1 MDVLSTKDGSAQA
14 VRDAAASEAI
24 DSRMALER
32 ELDRL
37 NVAVGAHSTASAQH
51 LQWSVL
57 AQAFLL
63 ASYLIVLVGGWSL
76 PLPGKR
82 WLLAAIAGF
91 ALVSLVLGHLSQR
104 GSRDRIAP
112 LRQSRRLVEQAL
124 ERIAARPVVFSRDGV
139 IARSVGDWATTLMP
153 IAILA
158 GWVALTLY
166 ALALPLPTDARAA
179 TEVRGATRA
188 AAAPASASPAS
199 PSPASAAPAPRAK
212 GPARKGEDVAPAP
225 VAGETAAPEE
235 TGLAALFRR
244 AINAPPTETAG
255 TAETVKP

>member
-1 MDVLSTKDGSAQA
+1 MDVLSAKDGSAQA
-14 VRDAAASEAI
+14 VRDAAAAEVV

-37 NVAVGAHSTASAQH
+37 NVAIGAHSIASAQH
-51 LQWSVL
+51 LQWTML

-63 ASYLIVLVGGWSL
+63 ACYLIVLVGGWSL

-82 WLLAAIAGF
+82 WLLASVAGF

-139 IARSVGDWATTLMP
+139 IARSVGDWSTTLLP
-153 IAILA
+153 IAVLA

-166 ALALPLPTDARAA
+166 TLALPLPTDARGAA
-179 TEVRGATRA
+179 RATA
-188 AAAPASASPAS
+188 APTAIAPAANAAAPRVK
-199 PSPASAAPAPRAK
+199 AA
-212 GPARKGEDVAPAP
+212 ARKAEDLPPP
-225 VAGETAAPEE
+225 VASETAAPDE

-244 AINAPPTETAG
+244 AISAPPNEAASA
-255 TAETVKP
+255 AEAVKP

>member
-1 MDVLSTKDGSAQA
+1 MDVLSNRDGSAQA
-14 VRDAAASEAI
+14 VRDAAASEVI

-37 NVAVGAHSTASAQH
+37 NLAVGAHSTASAQH

-91 ALVSLVLGHLSQR
+91 AVVSLVLGHLSQR

-112 LRQSRRLVEQAL
+112 LRQGRRLVEQAL

-139 IARSVGDWATTLMP
+139 VARSVGDWATTLMP
-153 IAILA
+153 VAILA

-166 ALALPLPTDARAA
+166 TLALPFPTDARTAA
-179 TEVRGATRA
+179 EARGATRA
-188 AAAPASASPAS
+188 AAAPTSTMPNST
-199 PSPASAAPAPRAK
+199 APAPRAK
-212 GPARKGEDVAPAP
+212 GPARKSEDTAPAP
-225 VAGETAAPEE
+225 VAAETVAPEE

-244 AINAPPTETAG
+244 AINAAPAEATAA
-255 TAETVKP
+255 AEPVKP

>member
-1 MDVLSTKDGSAQA
+1 L
-14 VRDAAASEAI
+14 I
-24 DSRMALER
+24 
-32 ELDRL
+32 
-37 NVAVGAHSTASAQH
+37 ASAQH
-51 LQWSVL
+51 LQWTLL

-63 ASYLIVLVGGWSL
+63 ASYLIVLIGGWSL

-139 IARSVGDWATTLMP
+139 IARSVGDWSTTLLP
-153 IAILA
+153 IAVLG

-166 ALALPLPTDARAA
+166 TLALPLPTDARAA
-179 TEVRGATRA
+179 AELRGAARATAAPTATVPTA
-188 AAAPASASPAS
+188 AAAAQ
-199 PSPASAAPAPRAK
+199 RAK
-212 GPARKGEDVAPAP
+212 GAARKGEDVPAAP
-225 VAGETAAPEE
+225 VATETAAPEE

-244 AINAPPTETAG
+244 AISAPPNEAAPA
-255 TAETVKP
+255 AEAVKP

>member
-14 VRDAAASEAI
+14 IRDAAASEAI
-24 DSRMALER
+24 DSRLALER

-37 NVAVGAHSTASAQH
+37 NAAVGAHATASAQH

-91 ALVSLVLGHLSQR
+91 AVVSLVLGHLSQR

-112 LRQSRRLVEQAL
+112 LRQSRRLVEHAL

-139 IARSVGDWATTLMP
+139 IARGVGDWATTLMP
-153 IAILA
+153 LAILA
-158 GWVALTLY
+158 GWGALTMY
-166 ALALPLPTDARAA
+166 TLALPLPTDARAA
-179 TEVRGATRA
+179 AEVRGASRA
-188 AAAPASASPAS
+188 TAAPSATAPT
-199 PSPASAAPAPRAK
+199 AARAK
-212 GPARKGEDVAPAP
+212 GPARKGEDTATAP
-225 VAGETAAPEE
+225 VVAETAAPEE
-235 TGLAALFRR
+235 SGLAALFRR
-244 AINAPPTETAG
+244 ALSAPP
-255 TAETVKP
+255 AETDASAESVKP

>member
-14 VRDAAASEAI
+14 VRDAAASEVI

-91 ALVSLVLGHLSQR
+91 AVVSLVLGHLSQR

-139 IARSVGDWATTLMP
+139 IARSIGDWATTLMP
-153 IAILA
+153 LAILA

-166 ALALPLPTDARAA
+166 TLALPLPTDARAA
-179 TEVRGATRA
+179 AEMRGASRA
-188 AAAPASASPAS
+188 AAAPASTAP
-199 PSPASAAPAPRAK
+199 PAPRAK
-212 GPARKGEDVAPAP
+212 GSARKAEDVAPAP
-225 VAGETAAPEE
+225 VAAETVAPEE
-235 TGLAALFRR
+235 SGLAALFRR
-244 AINAPPTETAG
+244 AINAPPAETDA

>member
-14 VRDAAASEAI
+14 VRDAAASEGI

-51 LQWSVL
+51 LQWTLL
-57 AQAFLL
+57 AQAFML
-63 ASYLIVLVGGWSL
+63 ASYLIVLIGGWSL

-82 WLLAAIAGF
+82 WLLTAIAGF
-91 ALVSLVLGHLSQR
+91 ALVFLVLGHLSQR

-139 IARSVGDWATTLMP
+139 IARSVGDWATTLLP
-153 IAILA
+153 VAVLA

-166 ALALPLPTDARAA
+166 TLALPLPTDTRAA
-179 TEVRGATRA
+179 AEVRGAARA
-188 AAAPASASPAS
+188 TAAPASGAPTST
-199 PSPASAAPAPRAK
+199 AAAPRAK
-212 GPARKGEDVAPAP
+212 GPPRKGEDVAPAP
-225 VAGETAAPEE
+225 VAAEAAAPEE

-244 AINAPPTETAG
+244 AINAPPTETAAA
-255 TAETVKP
+255 TEAVKP

>member
-14 VRDAAASEAI
+14 VRDAAASDVI

-37 NVAVGAHSTASAQH
+37 NVAIGAHSTASAQH

-63 ASYLIVLVGGWSL
+63 TSYLIVLVGGWSL

-91 ALVSLVLGHLSQR
+91 AVVSLVLGHLSQR

-153 IAILA
+153 IAVLA
-158 GWVALTLY
+158 GWIALTLY
-166 ALALPLPTDARAA
+166 TLALPLPTDTRAA
-179 TEVRGATRA
+179 AELRGATRA
-188 AAAPASASPAS
+188 AAAPTSTTPTSTTA
-199 PSPASAAPAPRAK
+199 APRAK
-212 GPARKGEDVAPAP
+212 APARKGDETAPAP
-225 VAGETAAPEE
+225 IAVETPAPEE
-235 TGLAALFRR
+235 SGLAALFRR
-244 AINAPPTETAG
+244 ALNAPATETAS
-255 TAETVKP
+255 TVETVKP

>member
-1 MDVLSTKDGSAQA
+1 MDVLSAKDGSAQA
-14 VRDAAASEAI
+14 VRDAAAAEVV

-37 NVAVGAHSTASAQH
+37 NVAVGAHSIASAQH
-51 LQWSVL
+51 LQWTLL

-63 ASYLIVLVGGWSL
+63 ASYLIVLIGGWSL

-139 IARSVGDWATTLMP
+139 IARSVGDWSTTLLP
-153 IAILA
+153 IAVLA

-166 ALALPLPTDARAA
+166 TLALPLPTDARAA
-179 TEVRGATRA
+179 AEPRGAARA
-188 AAAPASASPAS
+188 TAAPTATAPTANAAAPRVK
-199 PSPASAAPAPRAK
+199 AA
-212 GPARKGEDVAPAP
+212 ARKGEDVPPP
-225 VAGETAAPEE
+225 VATETAAPEE

-244 AINAPPTETAG
+244 AISAPPNEA
-255 TAETVKP
+255 ASAADPVKP

>member
-14 VRDAAASEAI
+14 VREAAATDVI

-37 NVAVGAHSTASAQH
+37 NIAVGAHSTASAQH

-57 AQAFLL
+57 AQSFLL
-63 ASYLIVLVGGWSL
+63 TSYLIVLVGGWSL

-91 ALVSLVLGHLSQR
+91 SVVSLVLGHLSQR

-166 ALALPLPTDARAA
+166 SLTLPLPTDIRSAA
-179 TEVRGATRA
+179 EVRGPSRA
-188 AAAPASASPAS
+188 AAAPASTTPT
-199 PSPASAAPAPRAK
+199 SAAAAPRAK
-212 GPARKGEDVAPAP
+212 GPARKGEDAAPAP
-225 VAGETAAPEE
+225 VAVETAAPEE
-235 TGLAALFRR
+235 NGLAALFRR
-244 AINAPPTETAG
+244 ALNAPPAETTA

>member
-14 VRDAAASEAI
+14 VRDAVASEGI

-51 LQWSVL
+51 LQWTLL

-63 ASYLIVLVGGWSL
+63 TSYLIVLIGGWSL

-91 ALVSLVLGHLSQR
+91 ALVTLVLGHLSQR

-124 ERIAARPVVFSRDGV
+124 ERIAARPVVFSRDGLV
-139 IARSVGDWATTLMP
+139 ARSVGDWSTTLLP
-153 IAILA
+153 IAVLA

-166 ALALPLPTDARAA
+166 TLALPLPTDARATA
-179 TEVRGATRA
+179 EVRGATRS
-188 AAAPASASPAS
+188 AAAPTSTASTST
-199 PSPASAAPAPRAK
+199 APAPRAK

-225 VAGETAAPEE
+225 IAADTAAPEE

-244 AINAPPTETAG
+244 ALNAPPAETAA
-255 TAETVKP
+255 TADPVKP

>member
-14 VRDAAASEAI
+14 VRDAAASEGI

-51 LQWSVL
+51 LQWTLL

-63 ASYLIVLVGGWSL
+63 GSYLIVLIGGWSL

-82 WLLAAIAGF
+82 CLLTAIAGF
-91 ALVSLVLGHLSQR
+91 ALVFLVLGHLSQR

-139 IARSVGDWATTLMP
+139 IARSVGDWATTLLP
-153 IAILA
+153 VAVLA

-166 ALALPLPTDARAA
+166 TLALPLPTDTRAA
-179 TEVRGATRA
+179 AEVRGAARA
-188 AAAPASASPAS
+188 TAAPASGTPTST
-199 PSPASAAPAPRAK
+199 AAAPRAK
-212 GPARKGEDVAPAP
+212 GPPRKGEDVAPAP
-225 VAGETAAPEE
+225 VAPEAAAPEE

-244 AINAPPTETAG
+244 AINAPPTETAA
-255 TAETVKP
+255 TTEAVKP

>member
-14 VRDAAASEAI
+14 VRDAAASEVI

-91 ALVSLVLGHLSQR
+91 AVVSLVLGHLSQR

-124 ERIAARPVVFSRDGV
+124 ERIAARPVVFSRDGI
-139 IARSVGDWATTLMP
+139 IARSIGDWATTLMP
-153 IAILA
+153 LAILA

-166 ALALPLPTDARAA
+166 TLALPLPTDARAA
-179 TEVRGATRA
+179 AEVRGASRA
-188 AAAPASASPAS
+188 AAAPASTAP
-199 PSPASAAPAPRAK
+199 PAPRAK
-212 GPARKGEDVAPAP
+212 GSARKAEDVAPAP
-225 VAGETAAPEE
+225 VAAETVASEE
-235 TGLAALFRR
+235 SGLAALFRR
-244 AINAPPTETAG
+244 AINAPPAETDAA
-255 TAETVKP
+255 AETVKP

>member
-14 VRDAAASEAI
+14 VRDAAASEVI

-91 ALVSLVLGHLSQR
+91 AVVSLVLGQLSQR

-153 IAILA
+153 LAILA

-166 ALALPLPTDARAA
+166 TLALPLPTDARAA
-179 TEVRGATRA
+179 AEMRGASRA
-188 AAAPASASPAS
+188 AAAPASTAP
-199 PSPASAAPAPRAK
+199 PAPRAK
-212 GPARKGEDVAPAP
+212 GSARKAEDVAPAP
-225 VAGETAAPEE
+225 VAAETVAPEE
-235 TGLAALFRR
+235 SGLAALFRR
-244 AINAPPTETAG
+244 AINAPPAETDAA
-255 TAETVKP
+255 AETVKP

>member
-14 VRDAAASEAI
+14 VRDAAASEVI

-37 NVAVGAHSTASAQH
+37 NVAIGAHSTASAQH
-51 LQWSVL
+51 LQWTLL

-63 ASYLIVLVGGWSL
+63 TSYLIVLIGGWSL

-104 GSRDRIAP
+104 GSRDRIGP
-112 LRQSRRLVEQAL
+112 LRQGRRLVEQAL

-139 IARSVGDWATTLMP
+139 IARSVGDWSTTLLP
-153 IAILA
+153 IAVLA

-166 ALALPLPTDARAA
+166 TLALPLPTDARAA
-179 TEVRGATRA
+179 AEVRGGATRA
-188 AAAPASASPAS
+188 AAAPTATASTSTAL
-199 PSPASAAPAPRAK
+199 APRAK
-212 GPARKGEDVAPAP
+212 GPACKGEDVATAP
-225 VAGETAAPEE
+225 VAAEAAAPEE

-244 AINAPPTETAG
+244 AINAPPAETAAA
-255 TAETVKP
+255 AESVKP

>member
-14 VRDAAASEAI
+14 VRDAAASEVI

-37 NVAVGAHSTASAQH
+37 NVAIGAHSTASAQH
-51 LQWSVL
+51 LQWTLL
-57 AQAFLL
+57 AQAFVL
-63 ASYLIVLVGGWSL
+63 ASYLIVLIGGWSL

-82 WLLAAIAGF
+82 WLLTAIAGF

-104 GSRDRIAP
+104 GARDRIAP

-139 IARSVGDWATTLMP
+139 IARSVGDWSTTLLP
-153 IAILA
+153 IAVLG

-166 ALALPLPTDARAA
+166 TLALPLPTDARAA
-179 TEVRGATRA
+179 AEVRGATRA
-188 AAAPASASPAS
+188 ATAPTSTASTSTASTS
-199 PSPASAAPAPRAK
+199 SAPAPRAK
-212 GPARKGEDVAPAP
+212 GSARKGEDVAPAP
-225 VAGETAAPEE
+225 VAAETAAPEE

-244 AINAPPTETAG
+244 ALNAPPAETAAM
-255 TAETVKP
+255 AEPVKP

>member
-14 VRDAAASEAI
+14 VRDAAASDVI

-63 ASYLIVLVGGWSL
+63 TSYLIVLVGGWSL

-91 ALVSLVLGHLSQR
+91 AVVSLVLGHLSQR

-166 ALALPLPTDARAA
+166 TLTLPLPTDARAA
-179 TEVRGATRA
+179 AEVRGPSRA
-188 AAAPASASPAS
+188 AAAPASTAPT
-199 PSPASAAPAPRAK
+199 SAAAAPRAK
-212 GPARKGEDVAPAP
+212 GPARKGEDAAPAP
-225 VAGETAAPEE
+225 
-235 TGLAALFRR
+235 RR
-244 AINAPPTETAG
+244 RRNGRA
-255 TAETVKP
+255 

>member
-1 MDVLSTKDGSAQA
+1 
-14 VRDAAASEAI
+14 
-24 DSRMALER
+24 MALER

-37 NVAVGAHSTASAQH
+37 NVAIGAHATAAAQH
-51 LQWSVL
+51 LQWTLL
-57 AQAFLL
+57 AQSFLL
-63 ASYLIVLVGGWSL
+63 ASYLVVLVGGWSL

-112 LRQSRRLVEQAL
+112 LRQGRRLVEQAL

-139 IARSVGDWATTLMP
+139 VARSVGDWATTLMP
-153 IAILA
+153 LAVLA

-166 ALALPLPTDARAA
+166 ALALPLPTDTRSAA
-179 TEVRGATRA
+179 EARGAARA
-188 AAAPASASPAS
+188 AAA
-199 PSPASAAPAPRAK
+199 SAAATPSSTAAAPRAK
-212 GPARKGEDVAPAP
+212 GPARKGDEAAPAP
-225 VAGETAAPEE
+225 SAAEPPAPEE

-244 AINAPPTETAG
+244 ALNAPPTETAS
-255 TAETVKP
+255 TAEPVKP

>member
-1 MDVLSTKDGSAQA
+1 MDVLSAKDGSAQA
-14 VRDAAASEAI
+14 VRDAAAAEVV

-37 NVAVGAHSTASAQH
+37 NVAVGAHAIASAQH
-51 LQWSVL
+51 LQWTLL

-112 LRQSRRLVEQAL
+112 LRHSRRLVEQAL

-139 IARSVGDWATTLMP
+139 IARSVGDWSTTLLP
-153 IAILA
+153 IAVLA

-166 ALALPLPTDARAA
+166 TLALPLPTDARATA
-179 TEVRGATRA
+179 EPRGTARGAA
-188 AAAPASASPAS
+188 ASVASAPTAT
-199 PSPASAAPAPRAK
+199 AAAPRAK
-212 GPARKGEDVAPAP
+212 GAARKGEEAPPPPAPA
-225 VAGETAAPEE
+225 ETAAPEE

-244 AINAPPTETAG
+244 AMSAPPNEAASA
-255 TAETVKP
+255 AEAVKP

>member
-14 VRDAAASEAI
+14 VRDAVASEGI

-51 LQWSVL
+51 LQWTLL
-57 AQAFLL
+57 AQALLL
-63 ASYLIVLVGGWSL
+63 ASYLIVLIGGWSL

-82 WLLAAIAGF
+82 WLLTAIAGF
-91 ALVSLVLGHLSQR
+91 ALVFLVLGHLSQR

-139 IARSVGDWATTLMP
+139 IARSVGDWATTLLP
-153 IAILA
+153 VAVLA

-166 ALALPLPTDARAA
+166 TLALPLPTDTRAA
-179 TEVRGATRA
+179 AEVRGAARA
-188 AAAPASASPAS
+188 TAAPASGTPTST
-199 PSPASAAPAPRAK
+199 AAAPRAK
-212 GPARKGEDVAPAP
+212 GPPRKGEDAAPAP
-225 VAGETAAPEE
+225 VAAEAAAPEE

-244 AINAPPTETAG
+244 AINAPPTETAAA
-255 TAETVKP
+255 TEAVKP

>member
-14 VRDAAASEAI
+14 VRDAAASEVI

-51 LQWSVL
+51 LQWTLL

-63 ASYLIVLVGGWSL
+63 TSYLIVLIGGWSL

-124 ERIAARPVVFSRDGV
+124 ERIAARPVVFLARRRHRAQRRRLGDHPDADRRPRRLGGAHAV
-139 IARSVGDWATTLMP
+139 HAGPALADRRPGRRGGARSNARRSR
-153 IAILA
+153 
-158 GWVALTLY
+158 
-166 ALALPLPTDARAA
+166 TDFHRRRRRA
-179 TEVRGATRA
+179 
-188 AAAPASASPAS
+188 
-199 PSPASAAPAPRAK
+199 AK

-225 VAGETAAPEE
+225 VAAETAAPEE

-244 AINAPPTETAG
+244 AINAPPTETAA
-255 TAETVKP
+255 TAEPVKP

>member
-14 VRDAAASEAI
+14 VRDAAAAEAG

-37 NVAVGAHSTASAQH
+37 NVAIGAHATAAAQH
-51 LQWSVL
+51 LQWTLL
-57 AQAFLL
+57 AQSFLL
-63 ASYLIVLVGGWSL
+63 ASYLVVLVGGWSL

-112 LRQSRRLVEQAL
+112 LRQGRRLVEQAL

-139 IARSVGDWATTLMP
+139 VARSVGDWATTLMP
-153 IAILA
+153 LAVLA

-166 ALALPLPTDARAA
+166 SLALPLPNDARSAA
-179 TEVRGATRA
+179 EARGAPRA
-188 AAAPASASPAS
+188 AATPNST
-199 PSPASAAPAPRAK
+199 AAAPRAK
-212 GPARKGEDVAPAP
+212 GPARKGDEAAPAP
-225 VAGETAAPEE
+225 GAAEPPASAPEE

-244 AINAPPTETAG
+244 ALNAPPTETAS
-255 TAETVKP
+255 TAEPVKP

>member
-14 VRDAAASEAI
+14 VRDAAAEGI

-51 LQWSVL
+51 LQWTLL

-63 ASYLIVLVGGWSL
+63 TSYLIVLIGGWSL

-82 WLLAAIAGF
+82 WLLTAIAGF

-104 GSRDRIAP
+104 GCRDRIAP

-139 IARSVGDWATTLMP
+139 IARSVGDWSTTLLP
-153 IAILA
+153 IAVLA

-166 ALALPLPTDARAA
+166 TLALPLPTDARAA
-179 TEVRGATRA
+179 AEVRGGATRA
-188 AAAPASASPAS
+188 AAAPTATASTSTAL
-199 PSPASAAPAPRAK
+199 APRAK
-212 GPARKGEDVAPAP
+212 GAARKGEDVATAP
-225 VAGETAAPEE
+225 VAAEAAAPEE

-244 AINAPPTETAG
+244 AINAPPAETAAA
-255 TAETVKP
+255 AESVKP